1 VNDTDK
7 TNTFLCEDNS
17 LQAKVSKKSGTSDAS
32 EETYADEFMRKF
44 MTESSA
50 EDLEPDVEKG
60 ASDAPLTA
68 KILEENVITALKQ
81 IFDPEIPINIY
92 DLGLIYKVNVDDQG
106 RADVDMTLTAP
117 GCPVAQ
123 TFPGQVE
130 QAVCAVD
137 GISDAH
143 VELVWD
149 PPWTK
154 ARMSQS
160 ALLELGLL

>member
-1 VNDTDK
+1 M
-7 TNTFLCEDNS
+7 FCEDTGIVTSNERHDS
-17 LQAKVSKKSGTSDAS
+17 NTGKSSEIASDSSNDA
-32 EETYADEFMRKF
+32 YADEFVRKF

-50 EDLEPDVEKG
+50 EELEPDVEKG
-60 ASDAPLTA
+60 ADDAPLSA
-68 KILEENVITALKQ
+68 KILEENVVTALKQ

-92 DLGLIYKVNVDDQG
+92 DLGLIYKVKVDDESH
-106 RADVDMTLTAP
+106 ASIDMTLTTP

-130 QAVCAVD
+130 QAVCGVD
-137 GISDAH
+137 GITGAK

-154 ARMSQS
+154 ARMSQA